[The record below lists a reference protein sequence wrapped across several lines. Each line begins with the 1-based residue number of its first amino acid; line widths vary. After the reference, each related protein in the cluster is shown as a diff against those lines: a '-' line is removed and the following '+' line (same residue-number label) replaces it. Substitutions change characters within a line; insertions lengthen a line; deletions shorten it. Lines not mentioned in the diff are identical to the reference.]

1 MEKHNHFISSES
13 AFRYHTVENDPS
25 EKKKKEKTTPSK
37 LVTRVLH
44 AAIALF
50 GFLIYSPAGAATL
63 LDTWPCDGRPC
74 GEAGPRQLVVGE
86 IM

>member
-1 MEKHNHFISSES
+1 
-13 AFRYHTVENDPS
+13 
-25 EKKKKEKTTPSK
+25 
-37 LVTRVLH
+37 
-44 AAIALF
+44 AIALF